1 MDPKSN
7 PIFEA
12 RSPSLM
18 ATSLC
23 NPSSSSFRLSASSLP
38 VARRCSL
45 SRNGSVRFG
54 SSIGHP
60 PSALCSR
67 RWASPCRASRPTL
80 RCAAVSTIGQ
90 SGFLAEVLESDVPV
104 LVEFVADWC
113 GPCRVMVPVIEWVSQ
128 EYTDKLK
135 VVKIDHDANPQLIE
149 EYKVY
154 GLPALILFKD
164 GKEVAG
170 SRREGAM
177 SKVKLKEYLDSLLES
192 TTTV

>member
-1 MDPKSN
+1 
-7 PIFEA
+7 
-12 RSPSLM
+12 M

-23 NPSSSSFRLSASSLP
+23 NPSSSPFPFSASSLP
-38 VARRCSL
+38 VARGRSL
-45 SRNGSVRFG
+45 SRNGSSVRFG

-60 PSALCSR
+60 SSALCSR
-67 RWASPCRASRPTL
+67 RWAAPCRASRPTL

-90 SGFLAEVLESDVPV
+90 SDFVAEVLESDVPV

-113 GPCRVMVPVIEWVSQ
+113 GPCRVMVPVIDWVSQ

-135 VVKIDHDANPQLIE
+135 VVKIDHDANSQLIE

-177 SKVKLKEYLDSLLES
+177 TKVKLKEYLDSLLES